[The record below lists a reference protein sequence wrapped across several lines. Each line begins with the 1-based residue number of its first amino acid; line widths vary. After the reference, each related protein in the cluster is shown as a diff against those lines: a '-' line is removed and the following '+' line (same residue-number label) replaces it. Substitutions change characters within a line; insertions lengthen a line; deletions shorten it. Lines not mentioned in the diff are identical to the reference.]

1 MTSICQ
7 VPAVA
12 AVAALVLA
20 ACGGAAA
27 PSPSPTANPAKAE
40 GFRADNLG
48 DGRIPALPE
57 GTLYIQYLD
66 IPQTGGG
73 TLTHSHIAGY
83 VYVVDGVHRL
93 AIAGGETKDLKA
105 GEAGFVPADTRHTH
119 ANPGETENRWYF
131 ISIRPNTA
139 RAGAPP
145 FPGQK
150 EVFGTA
156 DLAALLDGAYTLSL
170 RLVTLQPNGRTS
182 AHKHGGL
189 EAMVVIDGA
198 IELRTLNNPM
208 QNLAKGQGAYVQ
220 AGTVLQAINRGT
232 TPAKFLAFLVT
243 KEGETF
249 ATDVDTAP

>member
-1 MTSICQ
+1 MTSLRRL
-7 VPAVA
+7 A
-12 AVAALVLA
+12 AVVAVGALAFA
-20 ACGGAAA
+20 ACGGPAA
-27 PSPSPTANPAKAE
+27 PSPSPTANPARAE

-48 DGRIPALPE
+48 DGRTPALPE
-57 GTLYIQYLD
+57 GTLYIQFLD
-66 IPQTGGG
+66 IPQPGGG

-83 VYVVDGVHRL
+83 VYVIEGSHRL
-93 AIAGGETKDLKA
+93 AIAGAETKDLKA
-105 GEAGFVPADTRHTH
+105 GQAGFVPADTKHTH
-119 ANPGETENRWYF
+119 ENPDETESRWYF

-150 EVFGTA
+150 ELFGTS
-156 DLAALLDGAYTLSL
+156 DLAALPGGAYTESL

-189 EAMVVIDGA
+189 EAIVVMDGA
-198 IELRTLNNPM
+198 IELHVLNNPM

-220 AGTVLQAINRGT
+220 AGTVLQAINRGA

-243 KEGETF
+243 KEGDTL
-249 ATDVDTAP
+249 ASDVDTAP